1 MAGKDAPVCE
11 PSCRFLE
18 QYPPGSCWA
27 ACALFGRTLKTR
39 RSANWYDALKTEP
52 CRSWDRMLRLEPN
65 ELTQEALIAAAALQ
79 LRMHTEAL
87 EEMRRV
93 NQVGPPSRRY
103 MGNGGGDGY
112 DGFGS

>member
-1 MAGKDAPVCE
+1 MDHKEAQNE
-11 PSCRFLE
+11 QETLE
-18 QYPPGSCWA
+18 TMQRTDSLIRKLLVSTI
-27 ACALFGRTLKTR
+27 AL
-39 RSANWYDALKTEP
+39 SARLLGQEVGADE
-52 CRSWDRMLRLEPN
+52 WDRMLRLEPN

>member
-1 MAGKDAPVCE
+1 MNHKEAQNE
-11 PSCRFLE
+11 QETLE
-18 QYPPGSCWA
+18 TMQRADSLIRKLLVSTI
-27 ACALFGRTLKTR
+27 AL
-39 RSANWYDALKTEP
+39 SARLLGQEVGADE
-52 CRSWDRMLRLEPN
+52 WDRMLRLEPN

-103 MGNGGGDGY
+103 MGNGGGDGH